1 MRNAQNGLNTLIES
15 RKKQNEDNGKVY
27 KSITATLA
35 ITSEVIHPALEIVI
49 VFLPEIIAFF
59 SAKSQEAKMKQEMYN
74 KFSSEIIPSIKTKLR
89 GELPSLFSSQ
99 INSIIETISEKF
111 EEQLQQKEIEI
122 SKAQEEK
129 QNDIKEIEIKLTKLE
144 ETKQKIKQ
152 TATNT
157 LYKV

>member
-1 MRNAQNGLNTLIES
+1 
-15 RKKQNEDNGKVY
+15 
-27 KSITATLA
+27 
-35 ITSEVIHPALEIVI
+35 
-49 VFLPEIIAFF
+49 
-59 SAKSQEAKMKQEMYN
+59 MKQEMYN

-89 GELPSLFSSQ
+89 GELPSIFTSQ
-99 INSIIETISEKF
+99 INSIIETISQKF

-122 SKAQEEK
+122 SKTQEEK

-157 LYKV
+157 LYEGIK